1 MPKWRGRDFHGKGA
15 FIMKIATIGL
25 DLAKTLF
32 QVHGVDSQGHI
43 VVRKQLRRADVLPFF
58 AKLEPCV
65 VGMEACGSSHYWGR
79 ELTKLGHTV
88 RLIAPQFVRPYVKNN
103 KTDAAD
109 AEAICEAVNRP
120 NMRFVP
126 IKTQAQQTMLSLHRA
141 RAGLVK
147 SRTALANQIRGLLS
161 EFGIVLPQGIR
172 LLGQRAIEALSNRE
186 YEHCEQFRTLIQIL
200 VEHLRE
206 LGNKAAELE
215 GRIRA
220 MHRTDEAGQLLET
233 IPGVGPLTASALAA
247 SIGNP
252 RAFRDG
258 RELAAWL
265 GLVPR
270 QHSSGGKP
278 RLLGISKRG
287 DTALRTLLIHGAR
300 AVIRMAA
307 TKPEMAD
314 SWVMKLCRRRHKN
327 IAAVALAA
335 KNARTAWALLVRKQI
350 YQVSHVPIRSG
361 MTA

>member
-1 MPKWRGRDFHGKGA
+1 
-15 FIMKIATIGL
+15 
-25 DLAKTLF
+25 
-32 QVHGVDSQGHI
+32 
-43 VVRKQLRRADVLPFF
+43 
-58 AKLEPCV
+58 
-65 VGMEACGSSHYWGR
+65 
-79 ELTKLGHTV
+79 V
-88 RLIAPQFVRPYVKNN
+88 RLIAPQFVRPYEKSN

-109 AEAICEAVNRP
+109 AEAICEAVSRP
-120 NMRFVP
+120 HMRFVP
-126 IKTQAQQTMLSLHRA
+126 IKTQAHQTMLSLHRA

-186 YEHCEQFRTLIQIL
+186 YEHCEQFRTLIQLL

-220 MHRTDEAGQLLET
+220 MHRMDEAGQLLET

-278 RLLGISKRG
+278 HLLGISKRG

-327 IAAVALAA
+327 IATVALAA
-335 KNARTAWALLVRKQI
+335 KNARTAWALLVRKQV
-350 YQVSHVPIRSG
+350 YQVSHIPIRSG
-361 MTA
+361 VTV

>member
-1 MPKWRGRDFHGKGA
+1 
-15 FIMKIATIGL
+15 MKVTTVGL

-32 QVHGVDSQGHI
+32 QVHGVDSQGHV
-43 VVRKQLRRADVLPFF
+43 VVRKQLRRADVLAFF

-79 ELTKLGHTV
+79 ELAKLGHTV
-88 RLIAPQFVRPYVKNN
+88 RLIAPQFVRPYVKSN

-109 AEAICEAVNRP
+109 AEAICEAVQRP
-120 NMRFVP
+120 HMRFVP
-126 IKTQAQQTMLSLHRA
+126 VKTPVQQTILSLHRA

-147 SRTALANQIRGLLS
+147 SRTALANQIRGLLG
-161 EFGIVLPQGIR
+161 EFGIALPQGIR
-172 LLGQRAIEALSNRE
+172 LLGQRAMEALSTRDRE
-186 YEHCEQFRTLIQIL
+186 HSEPFRALIQML

-206 LGNKAAELE
+206 LGNKVAELE

-220 MHRTDEAGQLLET
+220 IHRTDAPGRLLES
-233 IPGVGPLTASALAA
+233 IPGIGPLTASALAA
-247 SIGNP
+247 SIGDA
-252 RAFRDG
+252 RAFRSG

-270 QHSSGGKP
+270 QHSSGGTP

-307 TKPEMAD
+307 VKPEMAD
-314 SWVMKLCRRRHKN
+314 SWLMKLCQRRHKN

-335 KNARTAWALLVRKQI
+335 KNARTAWAMLIRNQA
-350 YQVSHVPIRSG
+350 YQAGHVPARSSV
-361 MTA
+361 TD

>member
-1 MPKWRGRDFHGKGA
+1 
-15 FIMKIATIGL
+15 
-25 DLAKTLF
+25 
-32 QVHGVDSQGHI
+32 
-43 VVRKQLRRADVLPFF
+43 
-58 AKLEPCV
+58 
-65 VGMEACGSSHYWGR
+65 
-79 ELTKLGHTV
+79 
-88 RLIAPQFVRPYVKNN
+88 
-103 KTDAAD
+103 
-109 AEAICEAVNRP
+109 
-120 NMRFVP
+120 MRFVP

-172 LLGQRAIEALSNRE
+172 LLGQRTIEALSNRE
-186 YEHCEQFRTLIQIL
+186 HELCEPFRTLIQLL

-233 IPGVGPLTASALAA
+233 IPGVGSLTASALAA

-300 AVIRMAA
+300 AVIRVAA
-307 TKPEMAD
+307 NKPEMSD

-335 KNARTAWALLVRKQI
+335 KNARTAWALLIRKQV
-350 YQVSHVPIRSG
+350 YQVSHVPVRADG
-361 MTA
+361 TV